1 MQADSPTPARLSTSA
16 AQKLDDEDDDL
27 PPRPPQLYSGGGTAV
42 ASARLAEPGLRWAED
57 HCCCYGRAQVVCVLA
72 WATFVLVPA
81 LFFWLVGPG
90 LLATVDGGAQLLHA
104 AWALYA
110 LTAACFVGAGCA
122 NPGVPRRPAPAPGA
136 RVKAASFGVP
146 GERECPHPG
155 DDYSISR
162 DTKRY
167 VGGFDHHCEFV
178 GNDVGRGNMPCFVG
192 FLLTLGV
199 LSGVLGALCVAVA
212 ARQWAGSD
220 ALRLAPLGPEWSVLG
235 FVFFLVGG
243 ALYRCCGDDVC
254 GSTGAMILMMP
265 GARWGVAAVLLVLAV
280 VVGLPIVSDM
290 WAHVE
295 WERNPAA
302 FYLVAPTLAF
312 ALLFVSM
319 AAHWLWLL
327 CTGLSQK
334 LWLRAKGWGRG
345 GKAAAAAEL
354 V

>member
-1 MQADSPTPARLSTSA
+1 MTS
-16 AQKLDDEDDDL
+16 DEL
-27 PPRPPQLYSGGGTAV
+27 RRGTGV

-57 HCCCYGRAQVVCVLA
+57 HCCCCYGRAQVVCVLA

-220 ALRLAPLGPEWSVLG
+220 ALRRGHAEAMRAIGTSA
-235 FVFFLVGG
+235 GG
-243 ALYRCCGDDVC
+243 
-254 GSTGAMILMMP
+254 S
-265 GARWGVAAVLLVLAV
+265 
-280 VVGLPIVSDM
+280 
-290 WAHVE
+290 
-295 WERNPAA
+295 
-302 FYLVAPTLAF
+302 
-312 ALLFVSM
+312 
-319 AAHWLWLL
+319 
-327 CTGLSQK
+327 
-334 LWLRAKGWGRG
+334 
-345 GKAAAAAEL
+345 AAAAVAKARGNDAFGAADFTRAAQLAAPAPSCTSSGIPTSTPSTTSRE
-354 V
+354 